1 MYIQRRFEMFNTYK
15 LSENYLSKA
24 QKEKVIQCSSRRKD
38 SLQET
43 IGSMSIQYHKNG
55 YVIYTSNDHINRY
68 LKRRCTEEPRT
79 SQVKRSRRS

>member
-1 MYIQRRFEMFNTYK
+1 MFSTYK

-43 IGSMSIQYHKNG
+43 ISSMSIQYHKNG
-55 YVIYTSNDHINRY
+55 YVI
-68 LKRRCTEEPRT
+68 
-79 SQVKRSRRS
+79 